1 MFDDAIAAFA
11 QIFTPP
17 FRATL
22 LKSLALTIGLLAL
35 AWLALDRVGL
45 ALVPIAAPWLAT
57 AFAILL
63 GLGLFVGLAFL
74 LAPVTSLVAGFFLDE
89 IAGLVEREI
98 DPGGPPGQAAPALSS
113 ALFGLRF
120 ALLSIAVN
128 LVALILLFVPGLNLV
143 AFLGANGYLFGREY
157 FELAAMRFRSAD
169 DARTMRQRHGLS
181 VFLGG
186 LVIAGFVSI
195 PLLNLF
201 TPLFATALM
210 ARLHK
215 RLAGAAAR

>member
-1 MFDDAIAAFA
+1 MIDDAIAAFA

-74 LAPVTSLVAGFFLDE
+74 LAPVTSLVAGLFLDE

-98 DPGGPPGQAAPALSS
+98 C
-113 ALFGLRF
+113 
-120 ALLSIAVN
+120 LLYTS
-128 LVALILLFVPGLNLV
+128 PSP
-143 AFLGANGYLFGREY
+143 RD
-157 FELAAMRFRSAD
+157 S
-169 DARTMRQRHGLS
+169 
-181 VFLGG
+181 
-186 LVIAGFVSI
+186 
-195 PLLNLF
+195 
-201 TPLFATALM
+201 
-210 ARLHK
+210 
-215 RLAGAAAR
+215 